1 MALSLV
7 IINADDFG
15 MNSAV
20 NSAIFSGMEQGL
32 VTSTSIMANMPG
44 FEEAV
49 GLVRDHDELRG
60 RVGVHLN
67 LTEGKPLSKPI
78 LSCRL
83 FCGADGSFY
92 FKRERPLFRFEKP
105 VKAAAYEEL
114 RMQLQKVV
122 SAGII
127 PTHLDSHHHIHTE
140 WAVVPLV
147 RRLAKE
153 FRIPRIRLTRN
164 MGRQPSYLKRLYKTV
179 FNRWQLGRHTGLDN
193 TDLFGDIGDMVYH
206 SRAGWPEGASIE
218 IMVHPLFNEKGELVD
233 LNRQPLQPQLAPILR
248 QPLNLSLLKSEF
260 HS

>member
-1 MALSLV
+1 MTLSLV
-7 IINADDFG
+7 TINADDFG
-15 MNSAV
+15 MNSTV
-20 NSAIFSGMEQGL
+20 NRAILSSVEQGL

-49 GLVRDHDELRG
+49 GLVRAHDELRG

-67 LTEGKPLSKPI
+67 LTEGRPLSQPI
-78 LSCRL
+78 LGCRV

-92 FKRERPLFRFEKP
+92 FKRERPLFRLEKP

-122 SAGII
+122 EAGIT

-164 MGRQPSYLKRLYKTV
+164 MGRQPNYLKRLYKAV
-179 FNRWQLGRHTGLDN
+179 FNRWQLGRHTGLNN
-193 TDLFGDIGDMVYH
+193 TDLFGDIDDMVYH
-206 SRAGWPEGASIE
+206 ARSRWPEGSTIE
-218 IMVHPLFNEKGELVD
+218 IMVHPLFNEQGELVD
-233 LNRQPLQPQLAPILR
+233 LNRRPLQPQLAPILR
-248 QPLNLSLLKSEF
+248 QPLTLSPSKSEL

>member
-1 MALSLV
+1 MSLSLV

-15 MNSAV
+15 LSSSV
-20 NSAIFSGMEQGL
+20 NRAILCGIEQGL

-49 GLVRDHDELRG
+49 GLVRDRDELRG

-67 LTEGKPLSKPI
+67 LTEGRPLSQPI
-78 LSCRL
+78 LSCQL
-83 FCGADGSFY
+83 FCGADGLFY
-92 FKRERPLFRFEKP
+92 FKRQHPLFLLEKP

-122 SAGII
+122 AAGIT
-127 PTHLDSHHHIHTE
+127 PTHLDSHHHIHSE

-147 RRLAKE
+147 RRLAQE

-179 FNRWQLGRHTGLDN
+179 FNRWQLGRHTGLNN
-193 TDLFGDIGDMVYH
+193 TDLFGDIGDLVYQ
-206 SRAGWPEGASIE
+206 SRSGWPEGKKIE
-218 IMVHPLFNEKGELVD
+218 IMVHPQFNENGELVD
-233 LNRQPLQPQLAPILR
+233 LNRQPLQPQLAAILW
-248 QPLNLSLLKSEF
+248 QPLHLSPSKSEL